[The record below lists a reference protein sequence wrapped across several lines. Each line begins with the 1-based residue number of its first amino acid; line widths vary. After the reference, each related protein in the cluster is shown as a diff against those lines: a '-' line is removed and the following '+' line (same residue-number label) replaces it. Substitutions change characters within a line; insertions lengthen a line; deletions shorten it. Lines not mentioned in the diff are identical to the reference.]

1 MSTIKSKQV
10 RDKTV
15 EIKQV
20 NDIMFQLWV
29 NGIMVLQSMSYDEIL
44 EKFTLI
50 DDNKDEDRKLI
61 ETLEKVYSILNG
73 D

>member
-1 MSTIKSKQV
+1 M